1 MAEEKQFENKVKKYL
16 ESIDAWY
23 IKYWAGSGYTKSGI
37 PDILACIDSRFYGIE
52 VKATNGKPSVL
63 QLVNLRKIRESGG
76 VGVLLYPQDFKG
88 FKDLVNGNTLGET
101 WYRENIELQNEW
113 YNKLNKFL

>member
-16 ESIDAWY
+16 DSIGAWY

-37 PDILACIDSRFYGIE
+37 PDILACVGGRFYGIE
-52 VKATNGKPSVL
+52 VKATDGRPSML

-88 FKDLVNGNTLGET
+88 FKDLIKNNTSGET
-101 WYRENIELQNEW
+101 WYRENIELQHEW
-113 YNKLNKFL
+113 YNKLNKTL

>member
-16 ESIDAWY
+16 DSIGAWY

-37 PDILACIDSRFYGIE
+37 PDILACVDGLFYGIE
-52 VKATNGKPSVL
+52 VKATNGRPSML
-63 QLVNLRKIRESGG
+63 QLVNLSKIRESGG

-88 FKDLVNGNTLGET
+88 FEDLIKGNTSGET
-101 WYRENIELQNEW
+101 WYSENIQLQHEW